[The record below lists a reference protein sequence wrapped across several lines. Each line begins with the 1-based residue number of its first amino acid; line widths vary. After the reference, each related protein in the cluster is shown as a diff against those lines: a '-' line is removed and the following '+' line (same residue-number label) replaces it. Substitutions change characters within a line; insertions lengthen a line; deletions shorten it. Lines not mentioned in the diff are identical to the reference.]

1 MISQDQ
7 ISQLKEYF
15 ARRPVDAVYL
25 FGSQASG
32 KATKL
37 SDYDFG
43 ILFRQEI
50 NVQERFD
57 ERCRITGD
65 LCGIMKAERVDTVD
79 LQEAPIALRYAAV
92 SPRKEVYVAD
102 NDRKV
107 LFEAD
112 VLSRYF
118 DYAYFIKQNTQYSL
132 NSISQMKYGRN

>member
-7 ISQLKEYF
+7 LIQLKDYF
-15 ARRPVDAVYL
+15 TDRPVDAVYL
-25 FGSQASG
+25 FGSQAMG

-43 ILFRQEI
+43 LLFRQGI
-50 NVQERFD
+50 DASERFD
-57 ERCRITGD
+57 ERCRIIAD
-65 LCGIMKAERVDTVD
+65 LCGIVKAERVDTVD
-79 LQEAPIALRYAAV
+79 LQEAPIALQYSV
-92 SPRKEVYVAD
+92 ISPRKEVYVAD